1 MSIIRNLFCLVF
13 MLLCLDAWAIGY
25 VSKQGKGLELSW
37 QTDDRVGITSGN
49 VTYGEMEQLPFW
61 ASSNASASRND
72 RDLYAVGYQLK
83 PEMTYYSYS
92 PYRWVA
98 AFDARNILCQYNQQ
112 KQVGNDN
119 PSGLAACDYQMAAA
133 TSSSDAISF
142 SYKHIGGVLRISFLA
157 PAAMTMASL
166 NLTTETAV
174 LATKATMDIISQKV
188 ELGGYAATMTLET
201 ANISV
206 VKGEKVVLFL
216 ALPAQDL
223 SANKLKI
230 AVRDSNGKEF
240 PLATVMAPNVKAGC
254 LYEMALMDSPQTQ
267 AATPRQTVRESAP
280 QRVAGIANPLAH
292 TDDILLDNS
301 YSVRYVQAVKKGD
314 VNGDGDV
321 DVLDAIALIGYYT
334 KGRTS
339 ELSTSVCDINGDG
352 DIDVLDAIEI
362 VGRYTKGGS

>member
-1 MSIIRNLFCLVF
+1 
-13 MLLCLDAWAIGY
+13 MLLSMDAWAIGY
-25 VSKQGKGLELSW
+25 EFLRGKGLELSW

-49 VTYGEMEQLPFW
+49 VTYGEMEQLSFW
-61 ASSNASASRND
+61 ASSKVSVSPND
-72 RDLYAVGYQLK
+72 RTLYAVGYQLK

-92 PYRWVA
+92 PYKWVE
-98 AFDARNILCQYNQQ
+98 AFDARNILCRYDQQ

-119 PSGLAACDYQMAAA
+119 TFGLATCDYQMAAA
-133 TSSSDAISF
+133 MGSSNAISF

-157 PAAMTMASL
+157 PAAMTMSSL
-166 NLTTETAV
+166 SLTTETAV

-188 ELGGYAATMTLET
+188 GLGGYVATMTLET
-201 ANISV
+201 ENISV
-206 VKGEKVVLFL
+206 AKGEKVVLFL
-216 ALPAQDL
+216 ALPAQDI

-230 AVRDSNGKEF
+230 TVRDSNGKVL
-240 PLATVMAPNVKAGC
+240 PLATVIAPNVKAGC

-280 QRVAGIANPLAH
+280 QQVAGIANPLVH

-301 YSVRYVQAVKKGD
+301 YSVQYVQETVKKGD
-314 VNGDGDV
+314 VNGDGEV

-339 ELSTSVCDINGDG
+339 ELSTSVCDMNNDG